1 MFVNSTT
8 VLFDSEVRLI
18 NSSLSLIQPTK
29 HNLAYTAMS
38 SIVEFFKGTA
48 NVLDYIPSIEEG

>member
-8 VLFDSEVRLI
+8 VLFDRGVRLI
-18 NSSLSLIQPTK
+18 NSSLRLIQPTK

-38 SIVEFFKGTA
+38 LI
-48 NVLDYIPSIEEG
+48 NC